1 MQIEESNL
9 EKQVLRLECMQRDF
23 QKKALVYQEIER
35 YWRRCAFFVACILGL
50 LPVLAGVTQLLPKEL
65 SPWMT
70 LCISITNV
78 CVVVMNVKMDM
89 GERIADAAM
98 AAKCFGGLATQ
109 VSFFLFTV
117 ECQPYKADATALLS
131 QIRAVVECVETN
143 MTYPEGLTYEVRM
156 DARSPSSSA
165 QLSPLFL
172 SPASPSASPDA
183 AGHRQLQPWGEPAP
197 GPAEEGAMN
206 PMHPLHEVL
215 ASAMRPGLYYAEDRG
230 PPHLQEPWHEP
241 PAAETQQQPGRKA
254 RQGRGAGGEGEVAC
268 EAVAAVAESPTAVV
282 LNEERSRMARLASM
296 FRRVTTYLGSLR
308 PKVGEAR
315 RQIGGARHQLCSR
328 GGSSHST
335 ATRIPSTQYPAWR
348 GRSRRGVAPKIMWT
362 LDIPCQLSLRMDRG
376 AQEPSHM
383 QMKKGRTSRTASNS
397 SAKRPLC
404 PRQPPRRR
412 APLTKCLRCS
422 RVAALSRRPP
432 CSRRSW
438 SAQCRLRRPVVMMHR
453 F

>member
-254 RQGRGAGGEGEVAC
+254 RQGRGAGGEGCGSSRVPDGGGAQRGEEQDGPFGVHVSTSHHLPGQPSA
-268 EAVAAVAESPTAVV
+268 EGGRSAASDRRGKAPALQQRGFQPQHSDEDPVDTISSMARKKPARRRSQDHVDVGHPLPAVPEDGPRRTGAFSYADEEGEDVEDGEQQQRQAAAVPAA
-282 LNEERSRMARLASM
+282 ASS
-296 FRRVTTYLGSLR
+296 TT
-308 PKVGEAR
+308 
-315 RQIGGARHQLCSR
+315 
-328 GGSSHST
+328 GSSHEVFEVQQGGGSIK
-335 ATRIPSTQYPAWR
+335 A
-348 GRSRRGVAPKIMWT
+348 
-362 LDIPCQLSLRMDRG
+362 
-376 AQEPSHM
+376 
-383 QMKKGRTSRTASNS
+383 
-397 SAKRPLC
+397 
-404 PRQPPRRR
+404 
-412 APLTKCLRCS
+412 
-422 RVAALSRRPP
+422 AALQQAVLVGAV
-432 CSRRSW
+432 
-438 SAQCRLRRPVVMMHR
+438 SATQTSCDDASLLT
-453 F
+453 